1 MPFANVLFLGCN
13 LVFAGGKKEAPFAPQ
28 VTAIGHIIDG
38 TADIELGD
46 IFIPLIPMV
55 IEERTDCYHDFYE
68 LFKGGSI
75 KVSQRFDPLS
85 YPLTQTAR

>member
-1 MPFANVLFLGCN
+1 
-13 LVFAGGKKEAPFAPQ
+13 VFAGGKEETPFTAQ
-28 VTAIGHIIDG
+28 IAAIGHIIDG
-38 TADIELGD
+38 TADIEPGD
-46 IFIPLIPMV
+46 VFISLIPMV

-75 KVSQRFDPLS
+75 NVSQRFDPLS